1 MVSAFTDLIPAAVQQ
16 VAAEQHLAQMSHHMD
31 AMEELA
37 DAEFFTISH
46 GSGLALGNLL
56 ARLDRLKLTIEL
68 AAAA

>member
-1 MVSAFTDLIPAAVQQ
+1 MTATPQPLVTPTTQDAIPHISQLSQ
-16 VAAEQHLAQMSHHMD
+16 LMDDMEQ
-31 AMEELA
+31 LA

-68 AAAA
+68 AAGL